1 MYNLARHCLFAAVA
15 VVAATLGTAASAQAP
30 KALEARVAAAVEKIQ
45 KACSA
50 DVQKYCSSVT
60 PGEGRL
66 ILCMQAHEDKVSA
79 SCDFAIF
86 EASRNLHRFLDRIE
100 LVADVCWNDIEKH
113 CANLTPGEGQI
124 AQCLQ
129 SKKAS
134 LSRACGRV
142 VQQAASSK

>member
-1 MYNLARHCLFAAVA
+1 M
-15 VVAATLGTAASAQAP
+15 
-30 KALEARVAAAVEKIQ
+30 Q

-50 DVQKYCSSVT
+50 DVQKYCGSVT

-79 SCDFAIF
+79 GCDYAIF
-86 EASRNLHRFLDRIE
+86 EASRNLQRFLDRIE

-113 CANLTPGEGQI
+113 CANLTPGEGRI
-124 AQCLQ
+124 VQCLQ
-129 SKKAS
+129 SKRPS

-142 VQQAASSK
+142 IERAASAK

>member
-1 MYNLARHCLFAAVA
+1 MRQLPPNQLPSTESQQIHL
-15 VVAATLGTAASAQAP
+15 TQLLSGW
-30 KALEARVAAAVEKIQ
+30 ALKARVTAAVEKVQ

-50 DVQKYCSSVT
+50 DVQKYCGSVT

-79 SCDFAIF
+79 GCDLAIF
-86 EASRNLHRFLDRIE
+86 EASRNLHRTLDRIE
-100 LVADVCWNDIEKH
+100 LVADACWNDIEKH
-113 CANLTPGEGQI
+113 CANMAPGEGHI

-129 SKKAS
+129 GKKAS

-142 VQQAASSK
+142 LDRTLSDK